1 MPNMF
6 GGVLWC
12 LQPPAGGKGRG
23 VLLQGQDKVLH
34 GAEPGAGQAEVELE
48 GEVTGPK

>member
-1 MPNMF
+1 MRGLQSLE
-6 GGVLWC
+6 GG
-12 LQPPAGGKGRG
+12 QGPG